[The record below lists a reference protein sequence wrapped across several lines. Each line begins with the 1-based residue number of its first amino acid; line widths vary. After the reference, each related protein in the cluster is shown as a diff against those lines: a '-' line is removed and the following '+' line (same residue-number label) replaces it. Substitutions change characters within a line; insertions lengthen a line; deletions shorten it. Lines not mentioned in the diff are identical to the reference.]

1 MNNNQIHTI
10 EVKRMG
16 FYLKG
21 DQGVS
26 WGFLPPRPMPRGLDQ
41 ASRGYRRCGRAGD
54 EEEKPKA
61 RERVGLRKR

>member
-21 DQGVS
+21 TKGSLGASYPQDLCPGGLTKLREAIGGAEGLEMKRRSQRQG
-26 WGFLPPRPMPRGLDQ
+26 RGSD
-41 ASRGYRRCGRAGD
+41 
-54 EEEKPKA
+54 
-61 RERVGLRKR
+61 